1 MGSSV
6 GAKSKKEE
14 EKNATSEN
22 QEKSNKS
29 QIPKDI
35 SKEKESKK
43 DNQASQSKT
52 NDIKNTKSEKF
63 TNPIININNLQ
74 PGNDSSLS
82 KKLINENEKT
92 SNYISKISNRNSQYL
107 LSEIRADVNLEKE
120 KSGKDIPLKD
130 EKEKN
135 KDKKKDKKSPDKN
148 KKEEQEEQENEL
160 LPNEKLIL
168 KDETRL
174 FIKTMTENQVTN
186 LENYNKYYRE
196 KGQHIFIAL
205 GETFSILNDF
215 YTTLSVEHKM
225 YDQKPL
231 YNYRSVFDENYDNYT
246 IRGIAYNVPI
256 NLSELYRQSDINTLF
271 QKNNISFN
279 SSKKT
284 QTNLDVDYMSTA
296 TLKQILDMNENS
308 KDFIKAFNN
317 ISDLEKLND
326 LIRTESEK
334 CDQLH
339 SFHFIGDIFD
349 GSSMGI
355 LCNVLNNM
363 QERYKKVLKL
373 VHLNYY
379 DSYEHRA
386 FNKIKNYIYTISNL
400 YDKCNLVNF
409 FNTVKSDQIL
419 SSLTVGERIPD
430 YEKSYSINQILADL
444 LVNPK
449 INYIYSNGVEIKEK
463 DCDEKYAEILYQD
476 CKEDKGHL
484 YYKAQMSSLTIY
496 KGNKIFKDEGKI
508 KLSEEMSKIVDKYIQ
523 NNRAYYNFYD
533 IKKNFDV
540 NDFIANFHQSRYFVR
555 YTEEFFMDFI
565 QNYNFKNFSNEE
577 KQLKNETINNVY
589 GILNEFKELWRYK
602 I

>member
-74 PGNDSSLS
+74 PGKDSSLS

-174 FIKTMTENQVTN
+174 FIKTMTENHVTN

-196 KGQHIFIAL
+196 KGQHIFISL
-205 GETFSILNDF
+205 GETF
-215 YTTLSVEHKM
+215 
-225 YDQKPL
+225 
-231 YNYRSVFDENYDNYT
+231 
-246 IRGIAYNVPI
+246 
-256 NLSELYRQSDINTLF
+256 
-271 QKNNISFN
+271 
-279 SSKKT
+279 
-284 QTNLDVDYMSTA
+284 
-296 TLKQILDMNENS
+296 
-308 KDFIKAFNN
+308 
-317 ISDLEKLND
+317 
-326 LIRTESEK
+326 
-334 CDQLH
+334 
-339 SFHFIGDIFD
+339 
-349 GSSMGI
+349 
-355 LCNVLNNM
+355 
-363 QERYKKVLKL
+363 
-373 VHLNYY
+373 
-379 DSYEHRA
+379 
-386 FNKIKNYIYTISNL
+386 
-400 YDKCNLVNF
+400 
-409 FNTVKSDQIL
+409 
-419 SSLTVGERIPD
+419 
-430 YEKSYSINQILADL
+430 
-444 LVNPK
+444 
-449 INYIYSNGVEIKEK
+449 
-463 DCDEKYAEILYQD
+463 
-476 CKEDKGHL
+476 
-484 YYKAQMSSLTIY
+484 
-496 KGNKIFKDEGKI
+496 
-508 KLSEEMSKIVDKYIQ
+508 
-523 NNRAYYNFYD
+523 
-533 IKKNFDV
+533 
-540 NDFIANFHQSRYFVR
+540 
-555 YTEEFFMDFI
+555 
-565 QNYNFKNFSNEE
+565 
-577 KQLKNETINNVY
+577 
-589 GILNEFKELWRYK
+589 
-602 I
+602 